1 MSIIQYFSIALIV
14 ATLIAAYFL
23 RDIYFL

>member
-1 MSIIQYFSIALIV
+1 MSFLQYFSIALIV
-14 ATLIAAYFL
+14 ATLIAAYYL

>member
-14 ATLIAAYFL
+14 ATLIIAYIC